1 MKRAKNI
8 RLRRTLYVCP
18 SVAFK
23 KNVLLFERGIQIY
36 CSSVLKFMLKQIVA
50 FL

>member
-18 SVAFK
+18 SVAFL
-23 KNVLLFERGIQIY
+23 KNALLFERGIQIY
-36 CSSVLKFMLKQIVA
+36 CTGVLKFVLNEFVTS
-50 FL
+50 L

>member
-23 KNVLLFERGIQIY
+23 KNALLFERGIQIY
-36 CSSVLKFMLKQIVA
+36 YTGVLKFMLKQIVT

>member
-8 RLRRTLYVCP
+8 RQRRTLYVCP

-36 CSSVLKFMLKQIVA
+36 YTGVLKFVFNEIVI